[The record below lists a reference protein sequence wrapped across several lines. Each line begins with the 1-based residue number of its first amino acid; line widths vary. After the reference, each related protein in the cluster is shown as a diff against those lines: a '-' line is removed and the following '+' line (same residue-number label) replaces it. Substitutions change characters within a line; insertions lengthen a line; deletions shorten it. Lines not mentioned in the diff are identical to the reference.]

1 MSSGEYQLRK
11 SLFAMNVFTI
21 TDESKAIFSLIN
33 NLCVQIVLINRL
45 EINFDNQFNHLYPIL
60 NETYS

>member
-21 TDESKAIFSLIN
+21 TDESKAIFSLNN
-33 NLCVQIVLINRL
+33 NLCVQIVLILSN
-45 EINFDNQFNHLYPIL
+45 NFDNHFNHLYPIL